1 MAIYQV
7 PLSPAPVTVLKP
19 EQPPQDNK
27 HPPKPDKSQDKK
39 LPWYKRW
46 LSGSKDKAEAAA
58 IAVAATT
65 RGAIADSEALVM
77 RYIGGGITS
86 AGRWLAVPN
95 PLTVGLMGLFYSS
108 GLNEGEEDYLNQ
120 HHLSEIAEQFGKA
133 PTRIRFRWIR
143 DERSGR
149 IAVQGYHVSPE
160 SGLDKVPVRMM
171 KLNQATGNYEFW
183 EQGENRPT
191 ILWTPSEQE
200 FKVPPH
206 TGNEEQPFIPSQ
218 ITVLPI
224 PDKVGSDIES
234 LPIPEEK
241 DFRDYILVFPANLGI
256 KPIYVMFNTPR
267 NQPGVVTGRGQ
278 KVEGSWLSLA
288 G

>member
-7 PLSPAPVTVLKP
+7 PLSPAPVTASKP

-95 PLTVGLMGLFYSS
+95 PLTVGLIKMMVLFMDSIIC
-108 GLNEGEEDYLNQ
+108 E
-120 HHLSEIAEQFGKA
+120 
-133 PTRIRFRWIR
+133 
-143 DERSGR
+143 
-149 IAVQGYHVSPE
+149 
-160 SGLDKVPVRMM
+160 
-171 KLNQATGNYEFW
+171 
-183 EQGENRPT
+183 
-191 ILWTPSEQE
+191 
-200 FKVPPH
+200 
-206 TGNEEQPFIPSQ
+206 
-218 ITVLPI
+218 
-224 PDKVGSDIES
+224 
-234 LPIPEEK
+234 
-241 DFRDYILVFPANLGI
+241 
-256 KPIYVMFNTPR
+256 
-267 NQPGVVTGRGQ
+267 
-278 KVEGSWLSLA
+278 
-288 G
+288 